1 MSGATAYQ
9 DTWSW
14 AETPGASN
22 EAKQIKQDGNDA
34 LYTMIATT
42 TRVSA
47 IHSELM
53 SLVVERID
61 EVPGATLV
69 KALEFA
75 AMLPSDMELPE
86 VSIDPDG
93 ELAFDWFKEED
104 LLSVSVG
111 RTGRL
116 TYAARLEGLPISGT
130 VKLAGWLSS
139 SLGEALKSFRYSTTR
154 HAAANC
160 SPG

>member
-1 MSGATAYQ
+1 MSVATAYQ

-22 EAKQIKQDGNDA
+22 EAKQVEQDLAN
-34 LYTMIATT
+34 TVREVKATT
-42 TRVSA
+42 ARVSA
-47 IHSELM
+47 IYSELM
-53 SLVVERID
+53 SLVAERID
-61 EVPGATLV
+61 EVSGATLV

-75 AMLPSDMELPE
+75 ATLPSDVELPE

-93 ELAFDWFKEED
+93 ELAFDWFKESG

-116 TYAARLEGLPISGT
+116 TYAARLENLPTSDT
-130 VKLAGWLSS
+130 VQLAGWLSS
-139 SLGEALKSFRYSTTR
+139 SLGEALKSFRNSTT
-154 HAAANC
+154 
-160 SPG
+160 